1 MAHKSERRAFE
12 TASPCGARKRAARQ
26 YLPLAL
32 LALAFVALFFPAL
45 RELVRDWTID
55 PNYEHGFLVPFIA
68 AYLLWQKRTL
78 WQNETLQPA
87 FGAGLIV
94 CFSGSL
100 LFIVATAGAEWFVA
114 RSAMLLTL
122 YGLVIYFAGWPLFK
136 KNAVPLL
143 YLGFM
148 IPLPYVIYYRLTFPL
163 QQIAST
169 GAFRAL
175 SLLGLSGQQEGNILH
190 FAGFSLEVIEA
201 CSGLRSIMVLITL
214 AALIAYMTSVPNL
227 WRWLLFVSAVPVAI
241 VANIFRLIILA
252 LLGIFVSP
260 EAAMSFLHEG
270 SGILVFL
277 VGLFLLMTLAGV
289 VVSLRKSKSKT

>member
-1 MAHKSERRAFE
+1 MQPVSEGRASKQE
-12 TASPCGARKRAARQ
+12 AQSW
-26 YLPLAL
+26 LPLAL
-32 LALAFVALFFPAL
+32 LSVVFFILFFPAL

-68 AYLLWQKRTL
+68 AYLLWHKRTL
-78 WQNETLQPA
+78 WQNEACKPA
-87 FGAGLIV
+87 FGAGLSV
-94 CFSGSL
+94 CLGGL
-100 LFIVATAGAEWFVA
+100 ALFIVATAGAEWFVA
-114 RSAMLLTL
+114 RTAMLLTL
-122 YGLVIYFAGWPLFK
+122 YGLVIYFAGWQLFK
-136 KNAVPLL
+136 KISVPLL

-190 FAGFSLEVIEA
+190 FSGFSLEVIEA

-214 AALIAYMTSVPNL
+214 AALIAYMTSVPNV

-260 EAAMSFLHEG
+260 AAAMSFLHEG

-277 VGLFLLMTLAGV
+277 IGLFLLMILAG
-289 VVSLRKSKSKT
+289 SIKWFSSRRAIGS